1 MASGRHMVVCATPG
15 ARLLVQHLAHSHGV
29 SRVTLA
35 AAVTDTTAA
44 TANATVA
51 TADNIIS
58 HRVSYPRM
66 AHTLV
71 AAADAAAADVICHGL

>member
-1 MASGRHMVVCATPG
+1 MVVCATPG

-29 SRVTLA
+29 SWVTLA

-44 TANATVA
+44 TADATVA

-58 HRVSYPRM
+58 HRVSHSRM

-71 AAADAAAADVICHGL
+71 ADAADTAATDVICHGL